1 MNAPWLRSTRFGHYR
16 QRLGVEEREDGRR
29 QSRIDFHS
37 WRRWFITH
45 AREAGFDR
53 AIVAAIVG
61 QEVGNITDDLY
72 SGGPSDGRKRECV
85 EAVKLPS
92 APHQVFLGRPA
103 NPGAAAEALPAEGS
117 G

>member
-1 MNAPWLRSTRFGHYR
+1 MNAPWLRSTRFGYYR

-61 QEVGNITDDLY
+61 QEVGNITWPPRTAFGRWGDLSTPSGADDRFGVGKQTVAMR
-72 SGGPSDGRKRECV
+72 SGLTV
-85 EAVKLPS
+85 
-92 APHQVFLGRPA
+92 
-103 NPGAAAEALPAEGS
+103 
-117 G
+117 

>member
-1 MNAPWLRSTRFGHYR
+1 MKRSPLPPRRCPLFPPTRWH
-16 QRLGVEEREDGRR
+16 RR

-72 SGGPSDGRKRECV
+72 SGGPSDARKRDCV
-85 EAVKLPS
+85 EAVKLPDQVIT
-92 APHQVFLGRPA
+92 APSGPLQPA
-103 NPGAAAEALPAEGS
+103 A
-117 G
+117 

>member
-1 MNAPWLRSTRFGHYR
+1 MSAISPARWH
-16 QRLGVEEREDGRR
+16 RR

-72 SGGPSDGRKRECV
+72 SGGPSGDRARAGR
-85 EAVKLPS
+85 
-92 APHQVFLGRPA
+92 G
-103 NPGAAAEALPAEGS
+103 
-117 G
+117 